1 MGRSG
6 GSGGSLWCCGD
17 CGVWHLCGV
26 WLGVWRLAIET
37 PQPSKPYAI
46 RVLRHVWHVWRLICP
61 TSPLCRSA
69 KMFVR
74 SSASLGRDPSR
85 TNDMGSPKQDLDSVW
100 RTCAINS
107 TSSSRSKERRTNAT
121 NATHATK
128 PYAVRLSGRGV
139 LVGQMPQ
146 TPHRLH
152 QTPHAS
158 WVMLWP

>member
-1 MGRSG
+1 M
-6 GSGGSLWCCGD
+6 LWRLR
-17 CGVWHLCGV
+17 GVAF
-26 WLGVWRLAIET
+26 VWRLAWSVAFGHRNAT
-37 PQPSKPYAI
+37 ALKALHHKG
-46 RVLRHVWHVWRLICP
+46 LRDVWHVWRLICP

-74 SSASLGRDPSR
+74 SSTSLGRDPSR